1 MNKVVE
7 ILMRR
12 DGLTET
18 EARTYLSEVQSEID
32 EALASGDFTLVEDIV
47 ASELGLEMDYIPDI
61 MFM

>member
-12 DGLTET
+12 DGLTES
-18 EARTYLSEVQSEID
+18 EASTWLSEVKSEID
-32 EALASGDFTLVEDIV
+32 EALASEEYSLVEDIV
-47 ASELGLEMDYIPDI
+47 ASELGLEMDYILDI